1 MGAVGAAERFP
12 ETENVP
18 LLWTAL
24 PMSCSYPEVSLTCA
38 GESHAGCDAQN
49 QRLGAGKM
57 KRVLI
62 VVGCIATALMVLQCC
77 SVAFAQAD
85 KADLGGNKGLQTIPT
100 FDLIVSG

>member
-1 MGAVGAAERFP
+1 
-12 ETENVP
+12 
-18 LLWTAL
+18 
-24 PMSCSYPEVSLTCA
+24 
-38 GESHAGCDAQN
+38 
-49 QRLGAGKM
+49 M